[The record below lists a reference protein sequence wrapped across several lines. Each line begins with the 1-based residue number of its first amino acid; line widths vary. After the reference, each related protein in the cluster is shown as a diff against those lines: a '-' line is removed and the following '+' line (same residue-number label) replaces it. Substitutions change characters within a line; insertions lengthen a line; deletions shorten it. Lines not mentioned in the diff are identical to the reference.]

1 LKKIE
6 RGIRSLKVST
16 QYIHHSCYTLEIQN
30 CFFIFD
36 YFEGDLHLPE
46 DKDIYFFVSHAHG
59 DHFNNRI
66 FDYFDRVKKNI
77 ISSDVLL
84 SEKIS
89 SSDKV
94 VIVEPNTDI
103 TVDEMIIKTYLS
115 TDAGVAF
122 MIDIFGKN
130 IFFAGDLND
139 WYWEMEDSDDVRDD
153 MHKRFVNEIDKLK
166 NVKIDIAYFLVDPR
180 QQGQFDLGGRQI
192 LELMPRYFLPIHF
205 WEDYNI
211 TKKFKEKY
219 QSLFKDT
226 SIFDIKEKNQI
237 FKFEI

>member
-1 LKKIE
+1 M
-6 RGIRSLKVST
+6 RT
-16 QYIHHSCYTLEIQN
+16 TLEIQN

-46 DKDIYFFVSHAHG
+46 DKEIYFFVSHAHG

-66 FDYFDRVKKNI
+66 FDYFDRVKKYI

-103 TVDEMIIKTYLS
+103 TVDKMIIKTYLS

-122 MIDIFGKN
+122 MIDI
-130 IFFAGDLND
+130 
-139 WYWEMEDSDDVRDD
+139 
-153 MHKRFVNEIDKLK
+153 
-166 NVKIDIAYFLVDPR
+166 
-180 QQGQFDLGGRQI
+180 
-192 LELMPRYFLPIHF
+192 
-205 WEDYNI
+205 
-211 TKKFKEKY
+211 
-219 QSLFKDT
+219 
-226 SIFDIKEKNQI
+226 
-237 FKFEI
+237 